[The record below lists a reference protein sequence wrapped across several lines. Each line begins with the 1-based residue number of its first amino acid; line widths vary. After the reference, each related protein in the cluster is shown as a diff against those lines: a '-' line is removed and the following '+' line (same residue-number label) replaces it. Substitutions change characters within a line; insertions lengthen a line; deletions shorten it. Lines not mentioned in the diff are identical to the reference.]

1 MLSKGV
7 KMFLLNVG
15 FSCPD
20 ICKDIHGRLF
30 CLNGGFCAP
39 WNCRRCG
46 R

>member
-7 KMFLLNVG
+7 KMFLLNFG
-15 FSCPD
+15 FSCPE
-20 ICKDIHGRLF
+20 IEKDMVGRMV
-30 CLNGGFCAP
+30 CLSGGLCAP